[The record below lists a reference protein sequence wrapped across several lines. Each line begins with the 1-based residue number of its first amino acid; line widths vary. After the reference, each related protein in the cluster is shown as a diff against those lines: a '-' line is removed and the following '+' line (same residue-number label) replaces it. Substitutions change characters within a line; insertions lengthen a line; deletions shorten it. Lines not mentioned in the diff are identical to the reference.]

1 MSFISLILGY
11 CCKIHSD
18 PNIPNFSIQLNHAFL
33 IYHNIKQ
40 KAMHLTNH
48 SKGIT
53 SNYHLNETIDSSWPF
68 ISLIMSIFLSGNL
81 FKIIDLS
88 ASP

>member
-1 MSFISLILGY
+1 
-11 CCKIHSD
+11 
-18 PNIPNFSIQLNHAFL
+18 
-33 IYHNIKQ
+33 
-40 KAMHLTNH
+40 MHLTNH

-53 SNYHLNETIDSSWPF
+53 SNYHLNETIRSWPF

-81 FKIIDLS
+81 LKIIDLS